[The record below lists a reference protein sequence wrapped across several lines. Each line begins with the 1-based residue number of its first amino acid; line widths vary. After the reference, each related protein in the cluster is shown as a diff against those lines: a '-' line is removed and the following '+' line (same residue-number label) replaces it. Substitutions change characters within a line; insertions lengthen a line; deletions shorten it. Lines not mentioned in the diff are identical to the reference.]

1 MMMMMMMKQ
10 KKLVDDTDCFWF
22 GIGDRDVV
30 RLMSSMEYED
40 EVVEV
45 GGIAYYTS
53 SLFIMVLCSF
63 GVWIVVREDVRVRSH
78 FFILLMSICSSEQ

>member
-1 MMMMMMMKQ
+1 MMMMMMMMMKQ

-63 GVWIVVREDVRVRSH
+63 GVWIVVRGRSRPIPFLHSTDVN
-78 FFILLMSICSSEQ
+78 L